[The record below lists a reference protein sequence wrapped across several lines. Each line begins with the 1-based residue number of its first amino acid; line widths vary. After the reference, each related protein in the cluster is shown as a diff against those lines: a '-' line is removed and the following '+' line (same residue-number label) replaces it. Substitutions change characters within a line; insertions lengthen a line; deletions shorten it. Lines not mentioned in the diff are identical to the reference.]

1 MLSGASKRLAVPAPG
16 SRENQLT
23 GRQLTG
29 RATVYLCETRAG
41 LREGLTRELRA
52 QRFEPVLIE
61 QEALETEAVKGSGW
75 MRPFLIPDGDTTHRL
90 LVAIRRAG
98 LVNPI
103 IVYQDFRRSGRAC
116 ELLEAGA
123 DYVMTLPLKGPE
135 VEARILALLR
145 RAHRH
150 LGPEVHIGD
159 LRVPLDRAPPRIGSE
174 PLRLPDAEATLL
186 RLLALN
192 LGRPV
197 SRDLLY
203 EALYEAGD
211 HKPFPP
217 IIDRYICNLRHR
229 IRALWP
235 EGADRIAT
243 VPGYG
248 YLLSPVAPAQGAVGH
263 VD

>member
-1 MLSGASKRLAVPAPG
+1 VTTTIRETQLSGRM
-16 SRENQLT
+16 
-23 GRQLTG
+23 LTG
-29 RATVYLCETRAG
+29 RACVYLCEPRSG
-41 LREGLTRELRA
+41 LREGLMRELRS
-52 QRFEPVLIE
+52 QRFEPVLVDP
-61 QEALETEAVKGSGW
+61 EALEAEAAKGGDGVGW
-75 MRPFLIPDGDTTHRL
+75 MRPLLLPDGDGTRRL
-90 LVAIRRAG
+90 LIALRRAG
-98 LVNPI
+98 LANPI
-103 IVYQDFRRSGRAC
+103 LVYQDFRRSARAC